1 MPKGATFR
9 RKFVRPIVESASRG
23 IRQLLPVRPAA
34 LGGHAAANTCR
45 YKGLTSHLFVLCSD
59 TLRALEPSLH
69 VKSIFGIGVAPRI
82 AAERRGGHMGKDGRD
97 AERVTTTL
105 SRAQKTELDHLAE
118 REGVA
123 TAWIVR
129 RAVEAY
135 LETARGGPMLP
146 LRLEGY
152 DAQR

>member
-1 MPKGATFR
+1 
-9 RKFVRPIVESASRG
+9 
-23 IRQLLPVRPAA
+23 
-34 LGGHAAANTCR
+34 
-45 YKGLTSHLFVLCSD
+45 
-59 TLRALEPSLH
+59 
-69 VKSIFGIGVAPRI
+69 
-82 AAERRGGHMGKDGRD
+82 MGKDGRD

-105 SRAQKTELDHLAE
+105 SRAHKTELDHLAE

-123 TAWIVR
+123 VAWIVR

-146 LRLEGY
+146 LRLEGH